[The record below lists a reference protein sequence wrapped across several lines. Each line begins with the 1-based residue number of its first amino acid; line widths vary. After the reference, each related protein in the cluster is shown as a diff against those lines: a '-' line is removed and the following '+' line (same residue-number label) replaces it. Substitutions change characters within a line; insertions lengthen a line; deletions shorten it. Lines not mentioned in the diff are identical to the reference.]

1 MYLLT
6 INCGS
11 TSIKFKLYEMPKES
25 VIAEGKIENI
35 GLPSSIL
42 TLKSGD
48 YSEKETPYPIPDHRA
63 GLEIV
68 LKKLS
73 SDEVGAIKDKND
85 IKAVGHRVVNVGDRT
100 NAHSIIDDEML
111 VIIRQSLELAPLHNP
126 PNLLG
131 IEVCKEIFTEIPHIA
146 IFDNIFHKDL
156 PEYAYLYGLPYDYYE
171 KYRIR
176 KYGFHGIA
184 YSSMMARLAEFIDR
198 KPEELKIVA
207 IMLGGG
213 ASISAVRNGKSIDTS
228 MGFTPTE
235 GLIMSTRCGDI
246 DPAIIPFLMK
256 KENMTPGQA
265 DDLINK
271 KSGFLGLSRSKYSDF
286 RKLSK
291 GYREKDS
298 DCIRAMNCF
307 VYRIKKYIGM
317 YTAVMNG
324 IDAIIF
330 GGGIGENSP
339 NLRAEILREMDY
351 LGIKIDETKNSSIP
365 GEGLINSDNSKVKV
379 FVARLDEELMIAR
392 ETYRLMSG

>member
-11 TSIKFKLYEMPKES
+11 TSIKFKLYEMPQES
-25 VIAEGKIENI
+25 VAAEGKIENI

-42 TLKSGD
+42 SLKTDG
-48 YSEKETPYPIPDHRA
+48 YSEKETPYHIPDHRA
-63 GLEIV
+63 GLELV
-68 LKKLS
+68 LNKLS
-73 SDEVGAIKDKND
+73 SKEVGAIKDKND
-85 IKAVGHRVVNVGDRT
+85 IRAVGHRVVNVGDRT
-100 NAHSIIDDEML
+100 SAHSIIDSKMIE
-111 VIIRQSLELAPLHNP
+111 IIRQSLELAPLHNP

-131 IEVCKEIFTEIPHIA
+131 IEVCKEIFTDIPHIA

-156 PEYAYLYGLPYDYYE
+156 PEHAYLYGLPYEYYE

-184 YSSMMARLAEFIDR
+184 YSSMMARLAEFIDK
-198 KPEELKIVA
+198 KPSELKIVA

-213 ASISAVRNGKSIDTS
+213 ASISAVYNGKSIDTS

-246 DPAIIPFLMK
+246 DPAIIPFIMK
-256 KENMTPGQA
+256 KENITPGQA

-271 KSGFLGLSRSKYSDF
+271 KSGFLGLSRKYSDF
-286 RKLSK
+286 RKLNK
-291 GYREKDS
+291 GYSEKDP

-317 YTAVMNG
+317 YAAVMNG

-339 NLRAEILREMDY
+339 DLRVEILSDMDY
-351 LGIKIDETKNSSIP
+351 LGIKVDEVKNRSIA
-365 GEGLINSDNSKVKV
+365 GEGLINTSDSRVKV

-392 ETYRLMSG
+392 ETYRLVTS

>member
-1 MYLLT
+1 
-6 INCGS
+6 
-11 TSIKFKLYEMPKES
+11 MPKES

-35 GLPSSIL
+35 SLPSSIL
-42 TLKSGD
+42 SLKSGC
-48 YSEKETPYPIPDHRA
+48 YSEKETPYPIPDHRT
-63 GLEIV
+63 GLELV
-68 LKKLS
+68 LNKLS
-73 SDEVGAIKDKND
+73 SDEVGAIRDKND

-100 NAHSIIDDEML
+100 SAHSIIDDAL
-111 VIIRQSLELAPLHNP
+111 LDTIRQSLELAPLHNP

-131 IEVCKEIFTEIPHIA
+131 IEVCKEIFTDIPHIA

-156 PEYAYLYGLPYDYYE
+156 PEYAYLYGLPYEYYE

-184 YSSMMARLAEFIDR
+184 YSSMMARLEGFIDK
-198 KPEELKIVA
+198 KPQELKIVA

-213 ASISAVRNGKSIDTS
+213 ASISAVYNGKSIDTS

-246 DPAIIPFLMK
+246 DPAIIPFIIK
-256 KENMTPGQA
+256 KENITPGQA

-271 KSGFLGLSRSKYSDF
+271 KSGFLGLSRKYSDF
-286 RKLSK
+286 RKLDK
-291 GYREKDS
+291 GYGEKDP

-317 YTAVMNG
+317 YAAVMNG

-339 NLRAEILREMDY
+339 NLRVEILGNMDY
-351 LGIKIDETKNSSIP
+351 LGIKIDEVKNKSIP
-365 GEGLINSDNSKVKV
+365 GEGLINSSDSRVKV
-379 FVARLDEELMIAR
+379 FVARLDEEIMIAR
-392 ETYRLMSG
+392 ETYRLVTG

>member
-11 TSIKFKLYEMPKES
+11 TSIKFKLYEMPQES
-25 VIAEGKIENI
+25 VTAEGKIENI

-42 TLKSGD
+42 SLKTDG
-48 YSEKETPYPIPDHRA
+48 YSEKETPYHIPDHRA
-63 GLEIV
+63 GLELV
-68 LKKLS
+68 LNKLS
-73 SDEVGAIKDKND
+73 SKEVGAIKDKND
-85 IKAVGHRVVNVGDRT
+85 IRAVGHRVVNVGDRT
-100 NAHSIIDDEML
+100 SAHSVIDNEL
-111 VIIRQSLELAPLHNP
+111 LEIIRQSLELAPLHNP

-131 IEVCKEIFTEIPHIA
+131 IEVCKEIFTDIPHIA

-156 PEYAYLYGLPYDYYE
+156 PEHAYLYGLPYEYYE

-184 YSSMMARLAEFIDR
+184 YSSMMARLAEFIDK
-198 KPEELKIVA
+198 KPQELKIVA

-213 ASISAVRNGKSIDTS
+213 ASISAVYNGKSIDTS

-246 DPAIIPFLMK
+246 DPAIMPFIMK
-256 KENMTPGQA
+256 KENITPGQA

-271 KSGFLGLSRSKYSDF
+271 KSGFLGLSRKYSDF
-286 RKLSK
+286 RKLNN
-291 GYREKDS
+291 GYTDKDP

-317 YTAVMNG
+317 YAAVMNG

-339 NLRAEILREMDY
+339 DLRVEILSDMDY
-351 LGIKIDETKNSSIP
+351 LGIKVDEVKNRSIA
-365 GEGLINSDNSKVKV
+365 GEGLINTSDSRVKV

-392 ETYRLMSG
+392 ETYRLVTS

>member
-11 TSIKFKLYEMPKES
+11 TSIKFKLYEMPQES
-25 VIAEGKIENI
+25 VAAEGKIENI

-42 TLKSGD
+42 SLKTDG

-63 GLEIV
+63 GLELV
-68 LKKLS
+68 LNKLS
-73 SDEVGAIKDKND
+73 SKEVGAIKDKND

-100 NAHSIIDDEML
+100 SAHSIIDSKMIE
-111 VIIRQSLELAPLHNP
+111 IIRQSLELAPLHNP

-131 IEVCKEIFTEIPHIA
+131 IEVCKEIFTDIPHIA

-156 PEYAYLYGLPYDYYE
+156 PEHAYLYGLPYEYYE

-184 YSSMMARLAEFIDR
+184 YSSMMARLAEFIDK
-198 KPEELKIVA
+198 KPQELKIVA

-213 ASISAVRNGKSIDTS
+213 ASISAVYNGKSIDTS

-246 DPAIIPFLMK
+246 DPAIIPFIMK
-256 KENMTPGQA
+256 KENITPGQA

-271 KSGFLGLSRSKYSDF
+271 KSGFLGLSRKYSDF
-286 RKLSK
+286 RKLNK
-291 GYREKDS
+291 GYSEKDP

-317 YTAVMNG
+317 YAAVMNG

-339 NLRAEILREMDY
+339 DLRVEILSDMDY
-351 LGIKIDETKNSSIP
+351 LGIKVDEVKNRSIA
-365 GEGLINSDNSKVKV
+365 GEGLINTSDSRVKV

-392 ETYRLMSG
+392 ETYRLVTS

>member
-11 TSIKFKLYEMPKES
+11 TSIKFKLYEMPQES
-25 VIAEGKIENI
+25 VTAEGKIENI

-42 TLKSGD
+42 SLKTDG
-48 YSEKETPYPIPDHRA
+48 YSEKETPYHIPDHRA
-63 GLEIV
+63 GLELV
-68 LKKLS
+68 LNKLS
-73 SDEVGAIKDKND
+73 SKEVGAIKDKND
-85 IKAVGHRVVNVGDRT
+85 IRAVGHRVVNVGDRT
-100 NAHSIIDDEML
+100 SAHSVIDNEL
-111 VIIRQSLELAPLHNP
+111 LEIIRQSLELAPLHNP

-131 IEVCKEIFTEIPHIA
+131 IEVCKEIFTDIPHIA

-156 PEYAYLYGLPYDYYE
+156 PEHAYLYGLPYEYYE

-184 YSSMMARLAEFIDR
+184 YSSMMARLAEFIDK
-198 KPEELKIVA
+198 KPQELKIVA

-213 ASISAVRNGKSIDTS
+213 ASISAVYNGKSIDTS

-246 DPAIIPFLMK
+246 DPAIIPFIMK
-256 KENMTPGQA
+256 KENITPGQA

-271 KSGFLGLSRSKYSDF
+271 KSGFLGLSRKYSDF
-286 RKLSK
+286 RKLNK
-291 GYREKDS
+291 GYSEKDP

-317 YTAVMNG
+317 YAAVMNG

-339 NLRAEILREMDY
+339 DLRVEILSDMDY
-351 LGIKIDETKNSSIP
+351 LGIKVDEVKNRSIA
-365 GEGLINSDNSKVKV
+365 GEGLINTSDSRVKV

-392 ETYRLMSG
+392 ETYRLVTS